1 MWHAQVNTSLPWNPY
16 FSPVGRPI
24 AVSGRSGVGIQF
36 CLADESNVPSGLEL
50 ESCIVGQDRTP
61 SRNVYIQ
68 NHRDWC
74 SPLFLPPFSLSP
86 AAAVHH
92 KQDPSLRSLRPEFFL
107 LFLFVFL
114 RPLFPPLL
122 GISSD
127 AEMTNPSPGV
137 WDTCRHNTSAWQTSQ
152 RVLVATQ
159 QCTGMTMND
168 LTA

>member
-1 MWHAQVNTSLPWNPY
+1 MFQISCIQHSMWHAQVNTSLPWNPY

-74 SPLFLPPFSLSP
+74 SSFPPPFFSLSSCCRP
-86 AAAVHH
+86 S
-92 KQDPSLRSLRPEFFL
+92 QTGSQPSLAPTRILPPLPLCLPPPAFPSSARSLLWRRDDKSIPW
-107 LFLFVFL
+107 
-114 RPLFPPLL
+114 RL
-122 GISSD
+122 GHLPSQHFSL
-127 AEMTNPSPGV
+127 TN
-137 WDTCRHNTSAWQTSQ
+137 
-152 RVLVATQ
+152 
-159 QCTGMTMND
+159 
-168 LTA
+168 